1 MPLSF
6 KIRDEENE
14 RINNILKKLIAL
26 DYVPENGNA
35 VIDEMLAGIGLKLQT
50 LLDFSTNE
58 VIQHL
63 EKSNFDWANAEQFA
77 DFLLKLADTLPEKKF
92 GLTEKAITLYQY
104 IQTESK
110 TFSMEIYSKINTIQ
124 KQI

>member
-14 RINNILKKLIAL
+14 RINNILKRLMGL
-26 DYVPENGNA
+26 DYVTENGNA
-35 VIDEMLAGIGLKLQT
+35 IIDEMLAGIGLKLQT

-58 VIQHL
+58 VIHYL

-77 DFLLKLADTLPEKKF
+77 DFLIALAAKLPEGKF
-92 GLTEKAITLYQY
+92 SLAEKASAIYQY

-110 TFSMEIYSKINTIQ
+110 TFSWEIAQKIANN
-124 KQI
+124 KGK